1 MSADLIE
8 LSNILAGWM
17 LHLAG
22 RAPSPEAGSEM
33 ADSILRS
40 GDAYKAWLRIV
51 QAQGGD
57 ISVFEDP
64 AAHHKPAAK
73 RVLKAEQTGYL
84 SSMNCKQAGWAVQR
98 LGAGRT
104 KPGDPV
110 SAHAGIESHVKLGS
124 RIERGQALFT
134 LFSEDEALLEEPEQM
149 LRAALSIGQT
159 PPKLLPL
166 VREVVSTESIQR
178 QK

>member
-1 MSADLIE
+1 
-8 LSNILAGWM
+8 
-17 LHLAG
+17 
-22 RAPSPEAGSEM
+22 
-33 ADSILRS
+33 
-40 GDAYKAWLRIV
+40 
-51 QAQGGD
+51 
-57 ISVFEDP
+57 
-64 AAHHKPAAK
+64 
-73 RVLKAEQTGYL
+73 
-84 SSMNCKQAGWAVQR
+84 
-98 LGAGRT
+98 
-104 KPGDPV
+104 
-110 SAHAGIESHVKLGS
+110 VKLGS